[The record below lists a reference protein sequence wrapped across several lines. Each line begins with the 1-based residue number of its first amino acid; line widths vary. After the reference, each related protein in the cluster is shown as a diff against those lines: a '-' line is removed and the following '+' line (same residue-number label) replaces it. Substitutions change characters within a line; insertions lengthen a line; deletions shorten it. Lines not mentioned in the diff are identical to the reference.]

1 MLMGQMVTLRGRG
14 LLVDLTVF
22 EISNFDMILRM
33 DFLGKYRVETNCRK
47 KKVKFNLDSGDEFT
61 FEEG

>member
-14 LLVDLTVF
+14 LLVDLIVF

-33 DFLGKYRVETNCRK
+33 DFLGKYRVETNYRK

-61 FEEG
+61 FDEG